1 MIRKKMM
8 GVKLRIYMTNN
19 KEKVKIFSVLP
30 FSRKMSIFGHV
41 QMKFSFAELEIS
53 FEKNEI
59 FKKKIK
65 IFFSI
70 LNQNIILI

>member
-1 MIRKKMM
+1 MM
-8 GVKLRIYMTNN
+8 GVKFRIYMTNN
-19 KEKVKIFSVLP
+19 KEKVKTFSVLA
-30 FSRKMSIFGHV
+30 FLRKMIIFGYV

-59 FKKKIK
+59 FKKKLK

>member
-41 QMKFSFAELEIS
+41 QMKFSFSAIGIS
-53 FEKNEI
+53 FEKKNL
-59 FKKKIK
+59 KKKY
-65 IFFSI
+65 
-70 LNQNIILI
+70 